1 MCTDVHL
8 SIESKSIIRGKNF
21 NHPTLHNIHSKSLYY
36 QIIINNNNNNNPTES
51 KMKLQTNAS
60 NGIMGMDFI
69 LVIYL
74 VITVSFAFR
83 SAVLSLTDT
92 LFHCLPGREILK
104 TLPNP
109 SHPGILH
116 YLKSIYMYVRKRN
129 SKIRQSW
136 NSSIS
141 QRLSPFL
148 RIIATE
154 QAILLHNGENHIV
167 TSGDS
172 DSACPI
178 STKYQPIWS
187 GDTFMSSSTFI

>member
-21 NHPTLHNIHSKSLYY
+21 NHPTLNNIHSKSLYY

-83 SAVLSLTDT
+83 TAVPFTSKLTTRLVVPLLTWKRDSQTLS
-92 LFHCLPGREILK
+92 G
-104 TLPNP
+104 
-109 SHPGILH
+109 
-116 YLKSIYMYVRKRN
+116 
-129 SKIRQSW
+129 
-136 NSSIS
+136 
-141 QRLSPFL
+141 
-148 RIIATE
+148 
-154 QAILLHNGENHIV
+154 
-167 TSGDS
+167 
-172 DSACPI
+172 
-178 STKYQPIWS
+178 
-187 GDTFMSSSTFI
+187 